1 MDCGERKQAVFQYV
15 LDKLVSGELPAGS
28 PLPTETELSEMFGLS
43 RYHVHRAL
51 EEFFRRNVLVC
62 RRKGGL
68 IVSRKLFACERRQ
81 LSDSCSDTILLVNHY
96 PPQFKWSVVHINEVF
111 FAALK
116 KGLSSAGLKL
126 VCEEIPRGSTWESV
140 PRIVRRYV
148 EKHRPRAVIVVAG
161 GHIFR
166 HLLEF
171 YYLLHD
177 RVFVYTRSGFLEGAP
192 LLSTIGIANCL
203 DGVAAAET
211 AFAGGA
217 EKLLFC
223 YRSDSPYV
231 MKWQMERRYGVQL
244 CLRRHS
250 SGQTYVDDYLMSGD
264 FPFTAPRKT
273 TALIAH
279 NDELAA
285 ELIDAGRR
293 NGLEPGRDYKIIGFG
308 DDPRFREYELTT
320 LRPDL
325 PRIGSGLA
333 AAVVRSCTVPGR
345 PPVISQ
351 LVPSIPVRR
360 KTS

>member
-1 MDCGERKQAVFQYV
+1 MDREEERRAVFRFV
-15 LDKLVSGELPAGS
+15 LDKLVSGEFQTGGR
-28 PLPTETELSEMFGLS
+28 LPTETELSKLFGLS

-51 EEFFRRNVLVC
+51 GEFFGRGVLVC

-68 IVSRKLFACERRQ
+68 SVSRDLFDCEKRAF
-81 LSDSCSDTILLVNHY
+81 SDSCSAKVLLINHY

-111 FAALK
+111 FAALE
-116 KGLSSAGLKL
+116 KGLAAAGLEL
-126 VCEEIPRGSTWESV
+126 VCEDIPRGSAWESV
-140 PRIVRRYV
+140 PRIARTHV
-148 EKHRPRAVIVVAG
+148 EKHRPRAVIVIAG
-161 GHIFR
+161 GRIFR

-177 RVFVYTRSGFLEGAP
+177 KVFVYTRSGFIEGVP
-192 LLSTIGIANCL
+192 LLSTVGIANCL

-211 AFAGGA
+211 AFAAGA

-231 MKWQMERRYGVQL
+231 MKWQMERRCGVQL

-250 SGQTYVDDYLMSGD
+250 SGQAYVDDFPVSGD
-264 FPFTAPRKT
+264 FPFTVPRKT

-293 NGLEPGRDYKIIGFG
+293 SGLEPGRDYKIIGFG

-325 PRIGSGLA
+325 PRIGSELA
-333 AAVVRSCTVPGR
+333 AAVVQSCTVSGR
-345 PPVISQ
+345 PPVISK

-360 KTS
+360 RTL